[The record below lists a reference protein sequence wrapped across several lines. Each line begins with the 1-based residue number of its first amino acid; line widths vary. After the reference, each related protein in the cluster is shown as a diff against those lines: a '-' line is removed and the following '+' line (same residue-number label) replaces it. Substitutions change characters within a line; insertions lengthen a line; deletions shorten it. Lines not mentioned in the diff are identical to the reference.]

1 MVRSLVAAAVILAL
15 AGGCAHDVRARYPAT
30 PGEETGAIVLV
41 FTESSSGV
49 YVAVNG
55 VLVVDDAHTGRVRIE
70 NVDTGYADVA
80 IAVGPGEKQV
90 RVWVEAGRDTV
101 LPIGSPGGSPLD
113 ALKSLAMSLAGVAL
127 YAWLN

>member
-30 PGEETGAIVLV
+30 PGAETGAIVIV

-49 YVAVNG
+49 YVAING
-55 VLVVDDAHTGRVRIE
+55 VLVVDDAHTGRIRIDG
-70 NVDTGYADVA
+70 VDTGYAEVA
-80 IAVGPGEKQV
+80 IAAGPGEKQA
-90 RVWVEAGRDTV
+90 RVWVDAGRDTV
-101 LPIGSPGGSPLD
+101 LPIGSPGGSPFD
-113 ALKSLAMSLAGVAL
+113 ALKGLLASLAGVAL